1 MIFVGMLLM
10 ILASALSGR
19 GSGGLLLLVG
29 PFPIMIGAG
38 EEPSLILAIL
48 LAIAILGIVV
58 FFLFGRRRRVATIP

>member
-1 MIFVGMLLM
+1 M
-10 ILASALSGR
+10 
-19 GSGGLLLLVG
+19 VG